1 MQVKHTM
8 EKNVGNTDRLVRFV
22 VGGLLAV
29 VGLAQIGG
37 VLSLAAGTTGLVV
50 GVVAIVFGLVLVGT
64 GYTQSCLLYGPLG
77 INTAK
82 RESASE
88 EESEPGP
95 SV

>member
-1 MQVKHTM
+1 M

-50 GVVAIVFGLVLVGT
+50 GVVALVFGLVLVGT

-82 RESASE
+82 RESTSE